1 MSSLLDDFEDEC
13 ACAPCVRGT
22 RARAGAALRGLRSGA
37 RLQARYASNTLYRGS
52 AGESKSDDFL
62 SQSGTA
68 RVEFHLAGCVAAV
81 LRTRRNFQLDTH
93 CWASDSLR

>member
-1 MSSLLDDFEDEC
+1 MFQLMSCCPPSDFEE
-13 ACAPCVRGT
+13 CVRPAGG
-22 RARAGAALRGLRSGA
+22 ARRSAAARSSGA
-37 RLQARYASNTLYRGS
+37 RLQARYAINTLYRGS

-62 SQSGTA
+62 SQGGTA